1 MYVPRTVIKLL
12 GDKSETLIPFP
23 YFRGLR
29 FAKFYE
35 LVSKTQYFPF
45 NKIREFQ
52 EQKLKSLVKH
62 AYENVPYYRQIFEKK
77 GLTPSNIHTIA
88 DLQKIPVLTKDDVR
102 RYSEILCAKNMR
114 RFLPVP
120 IETGGTTGKSLRI
133 YGDMRQ
139 LDWHMAVVWR
149 YRNWAGFKYGDKWIE
164 MRYRFSDLEQKT
176 RLGVHYSVNG
186 NTLYMSS
193 FHLGQKTL
201 PDYVMLIK
209 KFRPKALYGFPSML
223 FVLARYILSHNFKV
237 GIDAIFTSS
246 ETLFSWQRETIKKA
260 FSCKV
265 FDFYGSNESVISA
278 AQCPEGNYHVNCE
291 VGILEVVDNEGSNV
305 DNGHI
310 GLVVATG
317 LHHYAMP
324 LIRYKLGDLVRLSE
338 NPCRCGRTLPIIE
351 SIEGRLDDIIITGD
365 GKFVGRLD
373 EAFHHSYGIKE
384 AQIIQKEAGKMVV
397 KIVKDGTF
405 SIRDVKILDEELKK
419 RLGNSMMIDYDYV
432 EDIPRT
438 TMGKYKF
445 VVSEVANKY
454 LNDI

>member
-1 MYVPRTVIKLL
+1 MPRAIVKLL
-12 GDKSETLIPFP
+12 SDTAETFTPLP
-23 YFRGLR
+23 YIRGLQR
-29 FAKFYE
+29 VKIYE
-35 LVSKTQYFPF
+35 LLSKTQYFPI

-62 AYENVPYYRQIFEKK
+62 AYENVPYYKQIFGRK
-77 GLTPSNIHTIA
+77 GLSPSDIRSIE
-88 DLQKIPVLTKDDVR
+88 DLSKIPILTKDNIR
-102 RYSEILCAKNMR
+102 RYSRILYAKNMW
-114 RFLPVP
+114 RFIPVP
-120 IETGGTTGKSLRI
+120 IETGGTTGKPLRI
-133 YGDMRQ
+133 FGDMRQ

-149 YRNWAGFKYGDKWIE
+149 YRNWAGFRYGDKWVV

-176 RLGVHYSVNG
+176 QSGVHYSVNG
-186 NTLYMSS
+186 NTLYLSS
-193 FHLGQKTL
+193 FHLGKKTL

-209 KFRPKALYGFPSML
+209 KFKPKALWGFPSML
-223 FVLARYILSHNFKV
+223 HVLARYILSNDFRV
-237 GIDAIFTSS
+237 GINAIFTSS
-246 ETLFSWQRETIKKA
+246 ETLFSWQKETIEKA

-265 FDFYGSNESVISA
+265 FDFYGSNEGVISA
-278 AQCPEGNYHVNCE
+278 AQCPEGNYHINCE
-291 VGILEVVDNEGSNV
+291 VGVLEVVDNEGRNV
-305 DNGHI
+305 DDGHV
-310 GLVVATG
+310 GYVVATG

-324 LIRYKLGDLVRLSE
+324 LIRYKLGDLVRLSN
-338 NPCRCGRTLPIIE
+338 NPCRCGRTLPVIE
-351 SIEGRLDDIIITGD
+351 SIEGRTDDIIVTSD

-373 EAFHHSYGIKE
+373 EAFHYSYGIKE
-384 AQIIQKEAGKMVV
+384 AQIVQKEAGKMVV

-419 RLGNSMMIDYDYV
+419 RLGNSMMIDYEYV